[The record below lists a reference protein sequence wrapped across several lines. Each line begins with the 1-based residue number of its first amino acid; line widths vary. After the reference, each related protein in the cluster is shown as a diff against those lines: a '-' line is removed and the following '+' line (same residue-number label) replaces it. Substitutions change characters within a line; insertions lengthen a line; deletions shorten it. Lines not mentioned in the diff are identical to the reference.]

1 MKPFNS
7 ERVIVPTNTHP
18 EKNRIP
24 QWELIVLIASLMAL
38 NAAAIDIF
46 IPALQEI
53 GTALGI
59 VSENQRQF
67 VITSYLLGFGGA
79 QLIYGPFSDRFGR
92 KPVLFFGLGLYF
104 VAALA
109 AAFAPTFGILLAF
122 RAMQGIG
129 AAATRV
135 IAITVVRDSYGGR
148 RMASVMSLVMMIF
161 MAIPV
166 IAPNIGQ
173 IIMLFGSW
181 REISL
186 VVAGFSL
193 AVLIWSA
200 LRLPETL
207 HPEDRRQLTVERT
220 ANAFKIVL
228 SNRVAFG
235 YTAASATI
243 FGVLFGFINQAEQIY
258 TEIYDLGP
266 AFTLYFSAVA
276 IFMAAASFLNSRLVE
291 RFGMR
296 RLSHAALLGFC
307 LLSGIHL
314 LLAWLMGGATPFWL
328 FFALVVPT
336 FCLFGFIGTNFNAL
350 AMDPLGHVAGTASSV
365 LGFGQTL
372 GGGLI
377 GAVIGYAY
385 DGTII
390 PLFAGFLVLS
400 LCSLGLVLVAERG
413 HLFEPRY
420 PGGPDQTPHHRQE
433 HDLQR

>member
-1 MKPFNS
+1 MS
-7 ERVIVPTNTHP
+7 DSTRTEMGRL
-18 EKNRIP
+18 P
-24 QWELIVLIASLMAL
+24 QWELIILIASLMAL

-53 GTALGI
+53 GAGLG
-59 VSENQRQF
+59 VESENQRQF
-67 VITSYLLGFGGA
+67 VITSYLVGFGGA
-79 QLIYGPFSDRFGR
+79 QIVYGPLSDRFGR
-92 KPVLFFGLGLYF
+92 RPVLFFGLGLYIA
-104 VAALA
+104 AALA
-109 AAFAPTFGILLAF
+109 AAAAPTFGIFLAL
-122 RAMQGIG
+122 RTIQGIG

-135 IAITVVRDSYGGR
+135 IAITVVRDCFGGR

-173 IIMLFGSW
+173 IIMLFGTW

-186 VVAGFSL
+186 IVALFSF
-193 AVLIWSA
+193 AVLIWSV

-207 HPEDRRQLTVERT
+207 HPTDQRPLTVERT
-220 ANAFKIVL
+220 AYAFKVVL
-228 SNRVAFG
+228 TNRAAFG
-235 YTAASATI
+235 YTAATTTI

-258 TEIYDLGP
+258 TEVYEIGP

-296 RLSHAALLGFC
+296 RLSHAALIGFC
-307 LLSGIHL
+307 LLSGLHL
-314 LLAWLMGGATPFWL
+314 MLAWLMGGATPFWL

-377 GAVIGYAY
+377 GATIGYAY
-385 DGTII
+385 NGTII

-400 LCSLGLVLVAERG
+400 FCSLVLVFIAERG
-413 HLFEPRY
+413 QLLEPRSVN
-420 PGGPDQTPHHRQE
+420 E
-433 HDLQR
+433 